1 MSLLGGGGVDGV
13 IHRTAGPELLEECL
27 TLNGCD
33 TGDAKVT
40 SSYRLPCKII
50 IHAVR
55 SHNSPQ
61 SPHHSLTPH

>member
-13 IHRTAGPELLEECL
+13 IHRTAGPELLEECA
-27 TLNGCD
+27 TLDGCD

-50 IHAVR
+50 IHAVC
-55 SHNSPQ
+55 SHNCS
-61 SPHHSLTPH
+61 

>member
-13 IHRTAGPELLEECL
+13 IHRTAGPELFEECL
-27 TLNGCD
+27 HLEGCE

-50 IHAVR
+50 IHAVC
-55 SHNSPQ
+55 SPNY
-61 SPHHSLTPH
+61 SPNYS